1 MKGVWNMSDS
11 IRKQI
16 LGVRTKYC
24 GPILEMLAQEGEL
37 YHGDLAEKLHMTPS
51 GLNVIIKKMQ
61 ECDPPII
68 EIAQIG
74 KYKIYT
80 LPPEVK
86 EYIENTKKAGGNFQ
100 KESQQVCEEENVLI
114 CMQHFV
120 EKAGNGWRD
129 QLNLLLQGTEE
140 EIEQGTIAQFE
151 KLMSTI
157 VEASKYREDEI
168 GQLERF
174 INNDVLFYLIQEYLN
189 EITEC
194 EDILKQICSRENGK
208 KLARHFKIQ

>member
-1 MKGVWNMSDS
+1 MNDS

-24 GPILEMLAQEGEL
+24 EPILDMLAQEGEL

-68 EIAQIG
+68 EITQIG

-86 EYIENTKKAGGNFQ
+86 EYIESKKREGTSQ
-100 KESQQVCEEENVLI
+100 KSFSQMYAEEEDVLI

-120 EKAGNGWRD
+120 EVAGNGWKD
-129 QLNLLLQGTEE
+129 QLHLLLRGTDE
-140 EIEQGTIAQFE
+140 EIDQARKVQFD
-151 KLMSTI
+151 KLMHAI
-157 VEASKYREDEI
+157 VETSKYREDEME
-168 GQLERF
+168 QLKRF
-174 INNDVLFYLIQEYLN
+174 INNDMLLHLIQGYLD
-189 EITEC
+189 ELEEC
-194 EDILKQICSRENGK
+194 ENILRNIRNGENGEN
-208 KLARHFKIQ
+208 LARHFKIQ